1 MTAEY
6 FRLVQ
11 HKLLIAMLLCGI
23 LQAMTAE
30 YFRLVECKLIVY
42 GHVIVRY
49 FANNDRGVFQIS
61 PVQLIN
67 GHVVVRYFA
76 GHDNGTGEAPAGD
89 AEAE

>member
-1 MTAEY
+1 M
-6 FRLVQ
+6 Q
-11 HKLLIAMLLCGI
+11 LIN
-23 LQAMTAE
+23 
-30 YFRLVECKLIVY
+30 
-42 GHVIVRY
+42 GHVVVRY
-49 FANNDRGVFQIS
+49 FAGHDRGVFQIS